1 MAYTGGVDSEQTTP
15 SSSWRSFKEQA
26 KRAFE
31 NGNYHESLSFYSSAL
46 HPNLSCPA
54 AERQI
59 LLSNM
64 VACRL
69 QIGGTAQAEA
79 AVENAK
85 QVCRK
90 RRNIET
96 CKDDASR
103 KGEAWAARS
112 FLYFIYSSVN
122 NVAD

>member
-1 MAYTGGVDSEQTTP
+1 MTYTGDDDSEQTTP
-15 SSSWRSFKEQA
+15 SSSWRILKEQA

-31 NGNYHESLSFYSSAL
+31 NGNYNESLSLYSSAL
-46 HPNLSCPA
+46 HPNLSCPG

-59 LLSNM
+59 VLSNM

-85 QVCRK
+85 QVCK
-90 RRNIET
+90 NI
-96 CKDDASR
+96 
-103 KGEAWAARS
+103 
-112 FLYFIYSSVN
+112 
-122 NVAD
+122 